1 MVKAVGLLDGY
12 LSVGKRH
19 LLSVELLGGLVAAA
33 GQHDQ
38 IIRAG
43 HSQAGPDSKA
53 SVGLD

>member
-12 LSVGKRH
+12 LSIGERH
-19 LLSVELLGGLVAAA
+19 LLSVDLLDGLVATA

-43 HSQAGPDSKA
+43 HSQTGPYSKA